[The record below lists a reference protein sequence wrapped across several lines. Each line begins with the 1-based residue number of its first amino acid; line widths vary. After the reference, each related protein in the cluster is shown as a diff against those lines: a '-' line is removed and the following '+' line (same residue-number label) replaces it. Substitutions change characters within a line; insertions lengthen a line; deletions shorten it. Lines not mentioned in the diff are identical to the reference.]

1 MIVSKQCPKCYEF
14 IEIDDSREFMF
25 CRYCGEK
32 IINENFTKPQQPENV
47 NSAPA
52 QEAPP
57 TGNPYQQPQNP
68 GFATAPPK
76 TAPNPG
82 FATAPPKTAP
92 NPGFATA
99 PPKTAPN
106 PGFATAPPIGQP
118 ANFTVQNE
126 NPNLFINFRTVN
138 IRYVL
143 QTSID
148 NGMIT
153 QYTNGDCIG
162 FSLTPGKHFVKFRLG
177 SRRYMRPIMIT
188 DANTKI
194 YIDYVF
200 DGSNRIDIHF

>member
-32 IINENFTKPQQPENV
+32 ITNENFTKPQEPENV

-57 TGNPYQQPQNP
+57 TGNPYQQPQ
-68 GFATAPPK
+68 
-76 TAPNPG
+76 
-82 FATAPPKTAP
+82 